1 MNMHFKQK
9 HLYPTNLKIA
19 LLLLFSVVSFLS
31 YSQETDSLEQKEQL
45 KKVEQLQQLLQKT
58 QQNQYADSLRKMEL
72 IDQISHVKESE
83 KLKRDKLLQ
92 ELEKIEIAESA
103 SKAQS
108 RAKIERLKQTEK
120 GYPVILLRDTLFSI
134 YTKVGALVPQERARN
149 ITEKV
154 KALYDDDFFDA
165 EKIVAQPWENSLDIT
180 YDNLVIMS
188 VSDLDALWFDQTKQ
202 ELADTYVRILKNTI
216 LKQKAENS
224 IEKLLIRIGLVL
236 AVVAVFVL
244 LLIGINKLYSRLR
257 NVLIQQKKHWLEN
270 LTYKNYVF
278 LTSAQK
284 LSVALVVLKGLK
296 TFFILLLFYLAL
308 PLVFSI
314 FPFTQTWGEELFGYI
329 WLPFK
334 SIFTAIFN
342 YLPNLFSILVI
353 YFVMKYF
360 IRFVKYIFN
369 EIELGKLEL
378 SGFHKDWAMPTF
390 SLVKILLYAFM
401 FILMFPHFPGSDSP
415 IFKGVSVFMGILFS
429 LGSSSAISNMV
440 AGLVITYMRPFKI
453 GDQIKIGDM
462 TGVVIEK
469 NMLVTRLKTTKNEEI
484 TIPNSTVLS
493 GNTTNFS
500 VYAQKEEEGLIIS
513 TKVGIGY
520 ELSWTEAQQ
529 TLIDAALRTPL
540 VLPEPKP
547 FVFQISHDDFYIT
560 YEINVYIR
568 EVTKKVG
575 ILSTLH
581 KNIQEVFNEKGIEL
595 LSPHYVAQRDGNI
608 PVFPEEYKKR

>member
-1 MNMHFKQK
+1 MKA
-9 HLYPTNLKIA
+9 KILFLFILS
-19 LLLLFSVVSFLS
+19 LLPQLS
-31 YSQETDSLEQKEQL
+31 HSQDTDSIQQQEQL
-45 KKVEQLQQLLQKT
+45 KQVEQLQQLLLKT
-58 QQNQYADSLRKMEL
+58 QQSQYVDSLRKMEL
-72 IDQISHVKESE
+72 LEQISHVKESE
-83 KLKRDKLLQ
+83 KLKRDKLLEELKKIEAT
-92 ELEKIEIAESA
+92 ELE
-103 SKAQS
+103 SKTKS

-120 GYPVILLRDTLFSI
+120 GHPVILLRDTLFNV
-134 YTKVGALVPQERARN
+134 YTKVGALVPQERAKN

-154 KALYDDDFFDA
+154 KALYQDDFFDA

-202 ELADTYVRILKNTI
+202 ELADTYVSILKNTI

-236 AVVAVFVL
+236 LVVVVFAL
-244 LLIGINKLYSRLR
+244 LLVGINKLHTRLR
-257 NVLIQQKKHWLEN
+257 NVLIAQKKHWLEN

-284 LSVALVVLKGLK
+284 LNVALVVLKGVK
-296 TFFILLLFYLAL
+296 TFFILLLFYLAI

-314 FPFTQTWGEELFGYI
+314 FPFTQTWGEVLFGYI

-334 SIFTAIFN
+334 SIFSAIFN

-360 IRFVKYIFN
+360 IRLVKYIFT
-369 EIELGKLEL
+369 EIELGKLEI

-390 SLVKILLYAFM
+390 SLVKILLFAFM
-401 FILMFPHFPGSDSP
+401 FILMFPHLPGSDSP

-493 GNTTNFS
+493 GNTTNYS
-500 VYAQKEEEGLIIS
+500 VYAQGQEEGLIIS

-540 VLPEPKP
+540 VLSEPKP
-547 FVFQISHDDFYIT
+547 FVFQTSHDDFYIT
-560 YEINVYIR
+560 YEINIYIK
-568 EVTKKVG
+568 EVTKKAG

-595 LSPHYVAQRDGNI
+595 LSPHYVAQRDGNSPI
-608 PVFPEEYKKR
+608 FPQEYQQK

>member
-1 MNMHFKQK
+1 M
-9 HLYPTNLKIA
+9 
-19 LLLLFSVVSFLS
+19 LLLLLLSAISFIS
-31 YSQETDSLEQKEQL
+31 HSQEADSLEQNEQL

-58 QQNQYADSLRKMEL
+58 QQNQYVDSLRKMEL
-72 IDQISHVKESE
+72 LDQISHVKESE

-92 ELEKIEIAESA
+92 ELEKIEIAETA

-120 GYPVILLRDTLFSI
+120 GTPVILLRDTLFSV
-134 YTKVGALVPQERARN
+134 YTKVGALIPKERAKN
-149 ITEKV
+149 ISQKITD
-154 KALYDDDFFDA
+154 LYEDDFFEP
-165 EKIVAQPWENSLDIT
+165 EKIIAQPWENSIDIT
-180 YDNLVIMS
+180 YGDLVIMS

-202 ELADTYVRILKNTI
+202 ELAEIYVKILKDTI

-224 IEKLLIRIGLVL
+224 IEKLLVRIGLVFL
-236 AVVAVFVL
+236 VVVVFSL
-244 LLIGINKLYSRLR
+244 LLVGINKLYTRVR
-257 NVLIQQKKHWLEN
+257 NLLIAQKKHWLEN

-284 LSVALVVLKGLK
+284 LNVALVVLKGIK
-296 TFFILLLFYLAL
+296 TFFILLLFYLAI

-314 FPFTQTWGEELFGYI
+314 FPFTQTWGEQLFGYI

-334 SIFTAIFN
+334 SIFSAIFN

-360 IRFVKYIFN
+360 IRLVKYIFS

-401 FILMFPHFPGSDSP
+401 FILMFPHLPGSDSP

-493 GNTTNFS
+493 GNTTNYS
-500 VYAQKEEEGLIIS
+500 VYAQAQEEGLIIS

-520 ELSWTEAQQ
+520 ELSWSEAQQ
-529 TLIDAALRTPL
+529 TLIEAALRTPL
-540 VLPEPKP
+540 VLAEPQP
-547 FVFQISHDDFYIT
+547 FVFQTSHDDFYIT
-560 YEINVYIR
+560 YEINVYVK
-568 EVTKKVG
+568 EVTKKAG

-595 LSPHYVAQRDGNI
+595 LSPHFVAQRDGNTPI
-608 PVFPEEYKKR
+608 VPQEYQQK

>member
-1 MNMHFKQK
+1 MKAKILFLFILSLLP
-9 HLYPTNLKIA
+9 HL
-19 LLLLFSVVSFLS
+19 SH
-31 YSQETDSLEQKEQL
+31 SQDTDSIQQQEQL
-45 KKVEQLQQLLQKT
+45 KQVEQLQQLLLKT
-58 QQNQYADSLRKMEL
+58 QQSQYVDSLRKMEL
-72 IDQISHVKESE
+72 LDQISHVKESE
-83 KLKRDKLLQ
+83 KLKRDKLLEELKKIEAT
-92 ELEKIEIAESA
+92 ELE
-103 SKAQS
+103 SKTKS

-120 GYPVILLRDTLFSI
+120 GHPVILLRDTLFNV
-134 YTKVGALVPQERARN
+134 YTKVGALVPQERAKN

-154 KALYDDDFFDA
+154 KALYQDDFFDA
-165 EKIVAQPWENSLDIT
+165 QKIVAQPWENSLDIT

-202 ELADTYVRILKNTI
+202 ELADTYVSILKNTI

-236 AVVAVFVL
+236 LVVVVFAL
-244 LLIGINKLYSRLR
+244 LLVGINKLHARLR
-257 NVLIQQKKHWLEN
+257 NVLIAQKKHWLEN

-284 LSVALVVLKGLK
+284 LNVALVVLKGVK
-296 TFFILLLFYLAL
+296 TFFILLLFYLAI

-314 FPFTQTWGEELFGYI
+314 FPFTQTWGEVLFGYI

-334 SIFTAIFN
+334 SIFSAIFN

-360 IRFVKYIFN
+360 IRLVKYIFT
-369 EIELGKLEL
+369 EIELGKLEI

-390 SLVKILLYAFM
+390 SLVKILLFAFM
-401 FILMFPHFPGSDSP
+401 FILMFPHLPGSDSP

-493 GNTTNFS
+493 GNTTNYS
-500 VYAQKEEEGLIIS
+500 VYAQGQEEGLIIS

-540 VLPEPKP
+540 VLAEPKP
-547 FVFQISHDDFYIT
+547 FVFQTSHDDFYIT
-560 YEINVYIR
+560 YEINVYIK
-568 EVTKKVG
+568 EVTKKAG

-595 LSPHYVAQRDGNI
+595 LSPHYVAQRDGNTPI
-608 PVFPEEYKKR
+608 FPQEYQQK

>member
-1 MNMHFKQK
+1 MKA
-9 HLYPTNLKIA
+9 KILFLF
-19 LLLLFSVVSFLS
+19 LLSLAPLFSH
-31 YSQETDSLEQKEQL
+31 SQEADSIQKQEQL
-45 KKVEQLQQLLQKT
+45 KQVEQLQQLLLKT
-58 QQNQYADSLRKMEL
+58 QQSQYMDSVRKMQLLE
-72 IDQISHVKESE
+72 QISHVKESE
-83 KLKRDKLLQ
+83 KLKREKLLEELKKIEAT
-92 ELEKIEIAESA
+92 ELE
-103 SKAQS
+103 SKTKS

-120 GYPVILLRDTLFSI
+120 GHPVILLRDTLFNI
-134 YTKVGALVPQERARN
+134 YTKVGALVPEERAKN

-154 KALYDDDFFDA
+154 KALYQDDFFDA

-202 ELADTYVRILKNTI
+202 ELADTYVRILKSTI

-236 AVVAVFVL
+236 LVVLIFSL
-244 LLIGINKLYSRLR
+244 LLVGINKLYARLR
-257 NVLIQQKKHWLEN
+257 NILIAQKKHWLEN

-284 LSVALVVLKGLK
+284 LNVALAVFKGIK
-296 TFFILLLFYLAL
+296 TFFILLLFYLAI

-334 SIFTAIFN
+334 SIFSAIFN

-360 IRFVKYIFN
+360 IRLVKYIFT

-401 FILMFPHFPGSDSP
+401 FILMFPHLPGSDSP

-493 GNTTNFS
+493 GNTTNYS
-500 VYAQKEEEGLIIS
+500 VYAQAQEEGLIIS
-513 TKVGIGY
+513 AKVGIGY

-547 FVFQISHDDFYIT
+547 FVFQASHDDFYIT
-560 YEINVYIR
+560 YEINVYIK
-568 EVTKKVG
+568 EVTKKAG

-595 LSPHYVAQRDGNI
+595 LSPHFIAQRDGNTPI
-608 PVFPEEYKKR
+608 FPQEYQQK

>member
-1 MNMHFKQK
+1 MKA
-9 HLYPTNLKIA
+9 KILFLFILS
-19 LLLLFSVVSFLS
+19 LLPQLS
-31 YSQETDSLEQKEQL
+31 HSQDTDSIQQQEQL
-45 KKVEQLQQLLQKT
+45 KQVEQLQQLLLKT
-58 QQNQYADSLRKMEL
+58 QQSQYVDSLRKMEL
-72 IDQISHVKESE
+72 LEQISHVKESE
-83 KLKRDKLLQ
+83 KLKRDKLLEELKKIEAT
-92 ELEKIEIAESA
+92 ELE
-103 SKAQS
+103 SKTKS

-120 GYPVILLRDTLFSI
+120 GHPVILLRDTLFNI
-134 YTKVGALVPQERARN
+134 YTKVGALVPQERAKN

-154 KALYDDDFFDA
+154 KALYQDDFFDA

-202 ELADTYVRILKNTI
+202 ELADTYVSILKNTI

-236 AVVAVFVL
+236 LVVVVFAL
-244 LLIGINKLYSRLR
+244 LLVGINKLHTRLR
-257 NVLIQQKKHWLEN
+257 NVLIAQKKHWLEN

-284 LSVALVVLKGLK
+284 LNVALVVLKGVK
-296 TFFILLLFYLAL
+296 TFFILLLFYLAI

-314 FPFTQTWGEELFGYI
+314 FPFTQTWGEVLFGYI

-334 SIFTAIFN
+334 SIFSAIFN

-360 IRFVKYIFN
+360 IRLVKYIFT
-369 EIELGKLEL
+369 EIELGKLEI

-390 SLVKILLYAFM
+390 SLVKILLFAFM
-401 FILMFPHFPGSDSP
+401 FILMFPHLPGSDSP

-493 GNTTNFS
+493 GNTTNYS
-500 VYAQKEEEGLIIS
+500 VYAQGQEEGLIIS

-540 VLPEPKP
+540 VLSEPKP
-547 FVFQISHDDFYIT
+547 FVFQTSHDDFYIT
-560 YEINVYIR
+560 YEINIYIK
-568 EVTKKVG
+568 EVTKKAG

-595 LSPHYVAQRDGNI
+595 LSPHYVAQRDGNSPI
-608 PVFPEEYKKR
+608 FPQEYQQK